1 MPETNNLISKRRRGS
16 QLGKISTVTGKQTGP
31 QPRGKGLDTDT
42 TIDFVIDYSASMRNI
57 LGAVYLM
64 CHDIMDYA
72 QSGNARVQFGLTF
85 FGSRPEPLAAFWN
98 KHAFT
103 EDAADIEEKMLAALV
118 GGGAKNGDEAIGP
131 AVKASLEK
139 MKAAGV
145 PAGNRVLVLFT
156 DSALRNDKVMAGIK
170 NLDLPARAAL
180 FFASSYDENFGY
192 GLPLV
197 NAEGRPSRI
206 KTTYVFDIKDI
217 VSERQMKTV
226 SADGESYRQLT
237 ANQIMLAMQ

>member
-1 MPETNNLISKRRRGS
+1 MPETNNMISKRRRGS

-118 GGGAKNGDEAIGP
+118 GGGAC
-131 AVKASLEK
+131 
-139 MKAAGV
+139 V
-145 PAGNRVLVLFT
+145 PRRSPPQGRGAQ
-156 DSALRNDKVMAGIK
+156 
-170 NLDLPARAAL
+170 ARASPASARPTRPPFPPAL
-180 FFASSYDENFGY
+180 PVRGHS
-192 GLPLV
+192 
-197 NAEGRPSRI
+197 
-206 KTTYVFDIKDI
+206 
-217 VSERQMKTV
+217 
-226 SADGESYRQLT
+226 
-237 ANQIMLAMQ
+237 

>member
-1 MPETNNLISKRRRGS
+1 MPETNNLFNKGRKGSK
-16 QLGKISTVTGKQTGP
+16 LGKISSMPGKQTGP
-31 QPRGKGLDTDT
+31 QPRGNGLDRDT
-42 TIDFVIDYSASMRNI
+42 TIDFVIDYSASMHDI
-57 LGAVYLM
+57 LGAVYLT

-85 FGSRPEPLAAFWN
+85 FGSRPEPFEASWN
-98 KHAFT
+98 KQFFAET
-103 EDAADIEEKMLAALV
+103 AADIEEKMLAALV
-118 GGGAKNGDEAIGP
+118 GGGAKSGDEAIGT

-170 NLDLPARAAL
+170 HLDLPARAAL
-180 FFASSYDENFGY
+180 FFVSAYDRNFGY
-192 GLPLV
+192 DLPLV
-197 NAEGRPSRI
+197 DAEGRPSRI
-206 KTTYVFDIKDI
+206 KTTHVFDIRDI
-217 VSERQMKTV
+217 VSERQMKT
-226 SADGESYRQLT
+226 AAEDGESYRQLT